1 MKLHSFKAKC
11 RKGKKRVGRGIS
23 SGYGK
28 TCGRGQKGQL
38 SRSGGGKGPGFEGGQ
53 TPLQRR
59 VPKLPGFKSPF
70 KKQYHIINV
79 EALNTFKSGSK
90 VSPEQLAKVGLIK
103 KLKYSVKVLGSGE
116 LKKALT
122 VQAHQ
127 FSQSA
132 EEKIKAAGG
141 KVEII
146 K

>member
-1 MKLHSFKAKC
+1 MKLHSFET
-11 RKGKKRVGRGIS
+11 KGQKKKKRVGRGTS
-23 SGYGK
+23 SGSGK

-70 KKQYHIINV
+70 KKKYHIINV
-79 EALNTFKSGSK
+79 EALNVFKSESK
-90 VSPEQLAKVGLIK
+90 VDPKQLTKTGLIK
-103 KLKYSVKVLGSGE
+103 KAKYPVKVLGGGE

-127 FSQSA
+127 FSRSA
-132 EEKIKAAGG
+132 EEKIKGAGG
-141 KVEII
+141 KVEIL